1 MLAVNTAVWETSTLL
16 TFRLLVNETQRIAR
30 DPFLA
35 DRFREAI
42 DKAETEP
49 FRHFDLVRFVDRIG
63 LRPLERVVLTSS
75 ILSAANRRDLVQQAT
90 SIIRLDFETARAAL
104 MNHPAF
110 DSGDLTPAQ
119 VAKFVSNL
127 LCDPPPDAPILDPT
141 QRANL
146 LNTISAKYGNEVVT
160 SILKQVL
167 PRIGL
172 LPNTTLPQVLVQL
185 GHELTTDPEVILAL
199 LQRFGLT
206 DTNPPKDM
214 QVLEVISRMARYA
227 VEGHQLC
234 DIGALV
240 RALASYVRE
249 SFAESHSIVTHYS
262 NRTPPFTGIR
272 PCASLI
278 NPSVQGSTPQHSSSS
293 SRSSPTHPTTL
304 STTP

>member
-1 MLAVNTAVWETSTLL
+1 MLAVNTAAAWDTSTLL

-75 ILSAANRRDLVQQAT
+75 ILSAMNRRDLVQQAA
-90 SIIRLDFETARAAL
+90 SIIRLDFENARAAL

-127 LCDPPPDAPILDPT
+127 LCDPPPDAPILDPA
-141 QRANL
+141 QRTNL
-146 LNTISAKYGNEVVT
+146 LATISAKYGNEVVT

-167 PRIGL
+167 PRISL

-185 GHELTTDPEVILAL
+185 GHELTTDPEVLRAL

-206 DTNPPKDM
+206 DANPPKDM
-214 QVLEVISRMARYA
+214 QVLEIISRMARYA

-249 SFAESHSIVTHYS
+249 NVSWNSISLSLTTQIEHPHSL
-262 NRTPPFTGIR
+262 G
-272 PCASLI
+272 
-278 NPSVQGSTPQHSSSS
+278 
-293 SRSSPTHPTTL
+293 
-304 STTP
+304 